1 MPAEFKK
8 YFWDTDFSKLDIK
21 KNINYIISR
30 LFCEGNLDAIRFI
43 KNTYSESEII
53 KAIKE
58 TRNLNKVTANFLKNI
73 YNLKEDDMQYYRN
86 IKNMNYVFMG

>member
-1 MPAEFKK
+1 MPTEFKK

-43 KNTYSESEII
+43 KNTYSENEII

-73 YNLKEDDMQYYRN
+73 YNLKEEDMQYYRN